1 MSARGTARPGSQGRS
16 GEPTPANARSRLRE
30 LLRDRSFAKKR
41 VVLASGKESD
51 FFIDCKQTVL
61 TAEGHVLV
69 GELMLDALAELPPC
83 DAVAGVELGGCPLA
97 SAVSLTSHLRSGASR
112 APGMR
117 VASKDAVYVRKD
129 AKDHG
134 SKRVLEGDTRL
145 AAGASLVILEDVTT
159 TGGSTL
165 KAVEKLR
172 AAGYQVSGV
181 VALVDR
187 LEGGREAIE
196 AAGLP
201 FVAIYTRRDFMPDA

>member
-1 MSARGTARPGSQGRS
+1 
-16 GEPTPANARSRLRE
+16 LLE
-30 LLRDRSFAKKR
+30 LLRERSFAKKR

-61 TAEGHVLV
+61 GAEGHALV
-69 GELMLDALAELPPC
+69 GELMLDALGELPPC

-97 SAVSLTSHLRSGASR
+97 SAVALTSFLRGA
-112 APGMR
+112 P
-117 VASKDAVYVRKD
+117 KDAVYVRKE

-134 SKRVLEGDTRL
+134 SKRQLEGDTRL
-145 AAGASLVILEDVTT
+145 ARGASLAILEDVTT

-165 KAVEKLR
+165 RAVEKVR
-172 AAGYQVSGV
+172 AAGYAVSGV
-181 VALVDR
+181 VTLVDR

-201 FVAIYTRRDFMPDA
+201 IVALYTRRDFIP